1 MDTSDD
7 DIRQLRRSIAEPAAF
22 RAVFERHHPA
32 LRRYRVGVGRGT
44 VRGRWVALRGQ
55 GTEGGQ
61 AVWRRSR
68 ARASFR
74 STVLTSPGTAR

>member
-1 MDTSDD
+1 LDTSDD

-55 GTEGGQ
+55 GTEGGRPH
-61 AVWRRSR
+61 AGDR
-68 ARASFR
+68 APGRAFAPPS
-74 STVLTSPGTAR
+74 